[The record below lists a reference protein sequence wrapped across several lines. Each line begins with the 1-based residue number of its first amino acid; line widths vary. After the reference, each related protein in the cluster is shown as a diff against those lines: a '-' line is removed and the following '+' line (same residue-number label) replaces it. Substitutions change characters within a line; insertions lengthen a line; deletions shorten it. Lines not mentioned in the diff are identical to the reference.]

1 MPHEIPTWR
10 SEILRDLVRAGG
22 KVGMGSHG
30 QVQGLGSH
38 WEVWAMAS
46 GGLTPFEALRSA
58 TLTGAEAMGMQDDL
72 GSLEPGKLADLMV
85 LDRNTLVDL
94 RNTNSIRYV
103 MKAGVMW
110 EGDTMDEVWPNKRKL
125 NISFNQPPL

>member
-1 MPHEIPTWR
+1 MLSPFGSGTEGTVDLAARLGLESAGISIPMARIPEEIESPTEQPTLILIGHEHPLID
-10 SEILRDLVRAGG
+10 ELVEDG
-22 KVGMGSHG
+22 K
-30 QVQGLGSH
+30 L
-38 WEVWAMAS
+38 
-46 GGLTPFEALRSA
+46 
-58 TLTGAEAMGMQDDL
+58 DL

-85 LDRNTLVDL
+85 LDRNPLVDL

>member
-1 MPHEIPTWR
+1 
-10 SEILRDLVRAGG
+10 
-22 KVGMGSHG
+22 
-30 QVQGLGSH
+30 
-38 WEVWAMAS
+38 MAS

-85 LDRNTLVDL
+85 LDRNPLVDL